1 MRLISDTHTV
11 VTGKPGNFIEVPPGE
26 PFDGEASLVERGI
39 ARPDDGA
46 GEPEP
51 VTADDDT
58 GAGTAGPGDTG
69 GDDAGAQESAST
81 SDNDTGGNDAGGDT
95 GEVAAGG
102 DATGEATPDVINV
115 NTATA
120 EQLAEV
126 IPRVGKQTAADI
138 VARREARPFES
149 LEDLAKVG
157 GVGRASVAKV
167 RDRLTV

>member
-95 GEVAAGG
+95 GE
-102 DATGEATPDVINV
+102 ATPDVINV